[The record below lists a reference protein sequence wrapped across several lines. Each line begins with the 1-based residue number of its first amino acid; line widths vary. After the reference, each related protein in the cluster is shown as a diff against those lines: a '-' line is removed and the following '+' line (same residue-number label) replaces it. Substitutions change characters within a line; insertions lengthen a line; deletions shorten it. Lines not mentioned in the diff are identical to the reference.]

1 MAGGESNNHAS
12 RPKRSLIMTL
22 ILAGVLGGL
31 IGGSVVYAITSHVF
45 TPPRIL
51 IPENG
56 PLIPVDVDINTA
68 ITDAV
73 AHVGPAVVT
82 VINTLPPRT
91 SIFGGIIEQVSSG
104 SGVIISSDG
113 YIVTNHHVVEGT
125 ESLKIILADG
135 STLPASLVGID
146 QYADLAVLEVPGEMP
161 AVASWGNSDTLK
173 PGETVIA
180 IGSPLGDF
188 KNTVTVGVVSAMERS
203 IEVDNNFQL
212 EGLIQTDAAINQ
224 GNSGGPLVNLAG
236 QVVGINTLVIRG
248 SDRGGTVAEG
258 LGFASP
264 SNTAIAIVAQLIDK
278 GYVSRPYLGI
288 RYVPISPALAKQF
301 RLPVTYGIYLS
312 DVVPGG
318 PAHQAGLRQGEIL
331 ISIDD
336 KTIDI
341 ENPFINRLLQ
351 YEPGD
356 VVTFQV
362 VKDDQEIDLQITLG
376 EQPAP

>member
-1 MAGGESNNHAS
+1 
-12 RPKRSLIMTL
+12 
-22 ILAGVLGGL
+22 
-31 IGGSVVYAITSHVF
+31 
-45 TPPRIL
+45 
-51 IPENG
+51 
-56 PLIPVDVDINTA
+56 
-68 ITDAV
+68 
-73 AHVGPAVVT
+73 VGPAVVT

-312 DVVPGG
+312 FVAPGG
-318 PAHQAGLRQGEIL
+318 PAHQAGLRQGDIL
-331 ISIDD
+331 ISIDE

-362 VKDDQEIDLQITLG
+362 VKGDQEIDLQITLG

>member
-1 MAGGESNNHAS
+1 MGGTSNNHTS
-12 RPKRSLIMTL
+12 RPERSLIITL

-31 IGGSVVYAITSHVF
+31 IGGSAVYAITSHVS
-45 TPPRIL
+45 TPPQIL
-51 IPENG
+51 TPEKG

-82 VINTLPPRT
+82 VINTMPPRT
-91 SIFGGIIEQVSSG
+91 SIFGGIIEGVSSG

-113 YIVTNHHVVEGT
+113 YIVTNHHVVEGA

-248 SDRGGTVAEG
+248 SNQGGTIAEG

-264 SNTAIAIVAQLIDK
+264 SNTALAIVTQLIEK

-288 RYVPISPALAKQF
+288 RYALISPALAQQF

-312 DVVPGG
+312 FVAPGG
-318 PAHQAGLRQGEIL
+318 PAHQAGLRQGDIL
-331 ISIDD
+331 ISIDE

-362 VKDDQEIDLQITLG
+362 VKGDQEIDLQITLG

>member
-1 MAGGESNNHAS
+1 MVEGASNNHT
-12 RPKRSLIMTL
+12 KRSMRSVIIALVF
-22 ILAGVLGGL
+22 AGVMGGF
-31 IGGSVVYAITSHVF
+31 IGGSAVYVITNQVSS
-45 TPPRIL
+45 TTQIL
-51 IPENG
+51 LPEKG
-56 PLIPVDVDINTA
+56 PIIPVDVDINTA
-68 ITDAV
+68 IIEAV
-73 AHVGPAVVT
+73 DHVGPAVVT
-82 VINTLPPRT
+82 VINTLPPRV
-91 SIFGGIIEQVSSG
+91 SLFGGVIEQVSSG
-104 SGVIISSDG
+104 SGVIVSSDG
-113 YIVTNHHVVEGT
+113 YIVTNHHVVEGA

-248 SDRGGTVAEG
+248 SSQGGAIAEG

-264 SNTAIAIVAQLIDK
+264 SNTAIAIVAQLIEK

-288 RYVPISPALAKQF
+288 RYVPISPALAQQF

-312 DVVPGG
+312 DVASGG
-318 PAHQAGLRQGEIL
+318 PAHQAGLRQGDI
-331 ISIDD
+331 ITSIDE

-351 YEPGD
+351 YEPGEI
-356 VVTFQV
+356 VTFRV
-362 VKDDQEIDLQITLG
+362 VKEGQEIDVQIILG
-376 EQPAP
+376 ERPAP

>member
-12 RPKRSLIMTL
+12 RPKRSLIITL

-51 IPENG
+51 TPENG